1 MAMMMT
7 GRVLLV
13 CALCVLWC
21 GAGGVYA
28 RDVDNNAQ
36 GVCMTSGGFG
46 KKKSYLSSGCDKNA
60 PTLSLRSVLPIPA
73 IQAED
78 SEEVASSKG
87 KGGKNPTSGVVEA
100 ADIAAGVGGG
110 GSGGGSGVKS
120 AGQGGGGSSEAGSV
134 PAAGLSPGAG
144 LSPAAGGPASGGGSS
159 PDRIVGTETSVS
171 LSSPLQSES
180 EKKVLRRDEAKD
192 QSHQLPNGKAA
203 GTPVAETQSRGSD
216 KTRGQDVGDTS
227 TLGFKQERSSEEP
240 EKKDGDSYTLQTVKS
255 PEDPNK
261 ELQEKGKALPE
272 LSNAPLP
279 EPKTDHPK
287 TNPEKEKKGSQNT
300 SASTD
305 SPAKQEGNNEDPV
318 STSDAA
324 ESVSTGS
331 QEQAAATSSN
341 DSSSPLQK
349 ETSVEKTTVENS
361 QPSDTAQTEKRQSVN
376 KEKVGDSDSS
386 SALSHTTSP
395 LLLLLLVACAAA
407 SAVVAA

>member
-13 CALCVLWC
+13 CGLCVLWC

-28 RDVDNNAQ
+28 RDTLNNAQ
-36 GVCMTSGGFG
+36 GVCMVPGGFG
-46 KKKSYLSSGCDKNA
+46 KKTSYLAGGCDKNA
-60 PTLSLRSVLPIPA
+60 PTLSLRPALPIPA
-73 IQAED
+73 IQTED
-78 SEEVASSKG
+78 SEEDAG
-87 KGGKNPTSGVVEA
+87 PDITPGG
-100 ADIAAGVGGG
+100 DD
-110 GSGGGSGVKS
+110 GGSGVIS
-120 AGQGGGGSSEAGSV
+120 AGQGGPGSSQAGSV
-134 PAAGLSPGAG
+134 PGAG
-144 LSPAAGGPASGGGSS
+144 FPPPAGASGGGGNPSGPVTPGGDSS
-159 PDRIVGTETSVS
+159 PYPRVGTETSVS
-171 LSSPLQSES
+171 LSSTSQSES
-180 EKKVLRRDEAKD
+180 EKKVLQGDEAKD
-192 QSHQLPNGKAA
+192 QSHQLPNGRAA
-203 GTPVAETQSRGSD
+203 DTPVVETQSRGSD
-216 KTRGQDVGDTS
+216 TTRGQDVGDTS
-227 TLGFKQERSSEEP
+227 TLVFKQERSSEEP
-240 EKKDGDSYTLQTVKS
+240 EKKDGDSDTLQTVNS

-261 ELQEKGKALPE
+261 ELQEKEKALPE

-287 TNPEKEKKGSQNT
+287 TNPEKEKNGRQNT

-324 ESVSTGS
+324 EGISTGS

-376 KEKVGDSDSS
+376 KEKVGDSDGST
-386 SALSHTTSP
+386 AVSHTTSP
-395 LLLLLLVACAAA
+395 LLLLLVVVACAAA
-407 SAVVAA
+407 AAVVAA